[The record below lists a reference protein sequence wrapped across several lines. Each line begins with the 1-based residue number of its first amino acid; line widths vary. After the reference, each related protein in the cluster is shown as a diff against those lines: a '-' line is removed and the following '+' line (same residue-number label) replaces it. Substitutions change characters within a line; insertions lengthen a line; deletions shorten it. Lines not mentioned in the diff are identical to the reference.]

1 MDQLW
6 VSAFV
11 ILDNRTAHH
20 ERLQIVDLALVIEE
34 NRQESNWMPTLTI
47 HKIHR
52 VHGSLLLHQI
62 FLRTAFL
69 VDPESEY
76 ANVVC
81 VAENSL

>member
-1 MDQLW
+1 VDQLW
-6 VSAFV
+6 VFIFV
-11 ILDNRTAHH
+11 ILDNRSAHH
-20 ERLQIVDLALVIEE
+20 ERLQIVDLALVIKE

-47 HKIHR
+47 YKIHR

-69 VDPESEY
+69 VDLEPEY
-76 ANVVC
+76 ANMVR